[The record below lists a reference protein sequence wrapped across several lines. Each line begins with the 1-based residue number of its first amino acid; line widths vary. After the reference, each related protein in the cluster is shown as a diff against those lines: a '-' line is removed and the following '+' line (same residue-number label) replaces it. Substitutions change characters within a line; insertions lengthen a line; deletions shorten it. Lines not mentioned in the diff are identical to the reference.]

1 MTDQPQRRP
10 PRGSEQGLV
19 VDVADTLG
27 GRELITLDNGGYGRG
42 RRRLCCA
49 GLEFEVGVVV
59 GFLGLIE
66 SADGELGG

>member
-27 GRELITLDNGGYGRG
+27 GRELITLDKMVAMDGAGGDSVARG
-42 RRRLCCA
+42 GSLK
-49 GLEFEVGVVV
+49 
-59 GFLGLIE
+59 
-66 SADGELGG
+66 SALSSVSWV